1 MINRNLN
8 TAKQPSALRN
18 GGFLILLV
26 TGGIMA
32 LGNKIYELA
41 LPLILYEMT
50 QSSVVMSTMRGIEF
64 LPNLLLAMFI
74 GVWVD
79 RANKKKWSLIAIGMQ
94 AVILF
99 VLYFSLSR
107 GYASTSLFY
116 AAGFLLMTFGYA
128 YSNSRLAMVKHSL
141 PAPLLTSANAS
152 YNFVVTFV
160 GILGPALSGMLL
172 MLPNMHTALLLTAS
186 AFLVAWITLSA
197 LRSQEERPVHV
208 HSGFWKEL
216 RDGWQELRSN
226 RLLLTITIVVVFLNS
241 SAGMVDT
248 TLIFFAKDTLV
259 LSNAQLGLVLSAAGL
274 GGLVGS
280 LLIGPLKRR
289 FTVGQLI
296 SWTVLGLGLCSVLFS
311 LTRTGWMLFLG
322 LFFLGVLETVNTVS
336 IWTFRQEST
345 PHQLIGRVSGI
356 TGSLFKLG
364 LPFAIMAAGWMTKLS
379 SPQIVFWIAA
389 GMNLLIFA
397 GCMLSPL
404 RTKRTEA

>member
-1 MINRNLN
+1 MMISNFN

-32 LGNKIYELA
+32 MGNKIYELA
-41 LPLILYEMT
+41 LPLILYDMT

-107 GYASTSLFY
+107 GYASTPLFY
-116 AAGFLLMTFGYA
+116 GAGFLLMTFGYA
-128 YSNSRLAMVKHSL
+128 YSNARVAMVKHSL

-197 LRSQEERPVHV
+197 LRSQEESPVHMR
-208 HSGFWKEL
+208 SGFWKEL

-248 TLIFFAKDTLV
+248 TLIFFAKDALAF
-259 LSNAQLGLVLSAAGL
+259 SNAQLGLVLSAAGL

-280 LLIGPLKRR
+280 LLIGLLKRR

-311 LTRTGWMLFLG
+311 LSRTGWMLFLG
-322 LFFLGVLETVNTVS
+322 LFLLGVLETVNTVS

-345 PHQLIGRVSGI
+345 PHHLIGRVSGI

-379 SPQIVFWIAA
+379 SPQTVFWIAA
-389 GMNLLIFA
+389 GMNLVIFA
-397 GCMLSPL
+397 GCLLSPM